1 MRYLILIFLLSS
13 CITERRCYEKFPPK
27 VIVDTVTV
35 DSIAYRDT
43 LIFVPG
49 DTIIFEMPDLCPDMD
64 TVVVFKEGKV
74 RVVRIDS
81 ILTFDYE
88 QKEREFT
95 AKLKD
100 KYKSTVITKTITI
113 KEPIPFWKMF
123 FFYLGIFF
131 FIGLLIFLI
140 WISLN

>member
-1 MRYLILIFLLSS
+1 MRYLLILLVLSS
-13 CITERRCYEKFPPK
+13 CITERKCYDKFPPK
-27 VIVDTVTV
+27 TTVDTVVV

-49 DTIIFEMPDLCPDMD
+49 DTIIFQMPDLCPDMD
-64 TVVVFKEGKV
+64 TIVVFKEGRVK
-74 RVVRIDS
+74 VVRKDS

-88 QKEREFT
+88 QKEKELT

-113 KEPIPFWKMF
+113 REPIPFWKMF
-123 FFYLGIFF
+123 FFYIGIFF
-131 FIGLLIFLI
+131 FIGLIIFLI

>member
-1 MRYLILIFLLSS
+1 MRYLLILLVLSS
-13 CITERRCYEKFPPK
+13 CITEQKCYDKFPPR
-27 VIVDTVTV
+27 IFVDTVTV

-43 LIFVPG
+43 LIFIPG

-74 RVVRIDS
+74 RVVRRDS

-100 KYKSTVITKTITI
+100 KYKSTIITKTITI
-113 KEPIPFWKMF
+113 REPIPFWKMF

-131 FIGLLIFLI
+131 LIGLLIFLI
-140 WISLN
+140 WISLS

>member
-1 MRYLILIFLLSS
+1 MRYLLILLVLSS
-13 CITERRCYEKFPPK
+13 CITERKCYDKFPPK
-27 VIVDTVTV
+27 TTVDTVVV

-74 RVVRIDS
+74 RVVRRDS

-88 QKEREFT
+88 QKERELT